1 MWSTVNVEVLHL
13 TGPVKFVLIQGER
26 PCRNFFFFSNKKMN
40 TFTCFV
46 VDLLKDEFKKYK

>member
-1 MWSTVNVEVLHL
+1 MWSTVNLEVLHL

-26 PCRNFFFFSNKKMN
+26 TCRIFFSNEKMN

>member
-1 MWSTVNVEVLHL
+1 MEVLHL

-26 PCRNFFFFSNKKMN
+26 TCRNFFFSNKKMN

>member
-1 MWSTVNVEVLHL
+1 MEVLHL
-13 TGPVKFVLIQGER
+13 TGPVVLIQGER
-26 PCRNFFFFSNKKMN
+26 TCRIFFSNKKMN

>member
-26 PCRNFFFFSNKKMN
+26 PCRIFFSNKKMN